1 MNKNKLLENLKIA
14 FTELYKSDLLLI
26 KNETSERAILW
37 CLKWYLKELSEFK
50 KFDIDIEYNREWT
63 WNNSKR
69 NEINKSTTADLLI
82 HTRENTKIWNLLYL
96 EAKTFY
102 NINDRDKKEDINT
115 IKYFIS
121 KFNYSYG
128 MFICFF
134 LDKVEYTLF
143 YDQESEEWFLNI

>member
-1 MNKNKLLENLKIA
+1 
-14 FTELYKSDLLLI
+14 
-26 KNETSERAILW
+26 LW